1 MFLSGVLGRLEG
13 RQNPQSTESFDVTDS
28 TTAVPQ
34 SRKRRMSPIAV
45 TVVIVVLLILGFL
58 AAASVFTEVLWFD
71 QLGYLPV
78 LLTQWFAAGAMFLI
92 GFFSMAL
99 PVFFSIDL
107 AYRKRPV
114 YARLTA
120 QLDRYQEMVEPLRK
134 LIKWSL
140 PAVFGLFGGF
150 AAATSW
156 QQVLLWWNS
165 APTGQTDPEFN
176 LDVSFYLFSLPFWQG
191 VLGFASAVILIC
203 LILGV
208 ATSYLYGGISFAGRD
223 VRVSK
228 ATRIQ
233 AAVLAFLYLS
243 LQGVSLWLD
252 RYAALT
258 DYQGRFTG
266 ATYTG
271 VHAAIPGKQILAG
284 IAIIVAVLFLIT
296 AFTGKWRLPVIGTAL
311 LLVSALVVGVGYPW
325 VVQELRVRPDEKS
338 LESEYLARNI
348 ESTRSAYGIDA
359 VKVERYDAATDAEPG
374 QLRGDAQTTA
384 NIRIMD
390 PSIVSPTF
398 AQLEQSRQYYQFP
411 KSLSVDR
418 YEIDGKIEDTV
429 SAIRD
434 IDVSGQTGWFNR
446 TLVYTHGYGLVAAY
460 GNQRSGGGEPVFLE
474 SGIPTSGRLG
484 EFQPRIYFG
493 MTSPEYSIVGGERD
507 KPIEIDY
514 PADDQA
520 ADPAT
525 EAPASEDPAAEDPS
539 AEDPT
544 AEGSGAGEEATPND
558 DVAAEDEA
566 TVEETDGGRQNLT
579 TFTGDGGPV
588 LGNVLTKL
596 LYALKFQSMEIV
608 LSGAVVDGS
617 QILYDRNPVDRVK
630 KVAPYLT
637 VDSSPYASVVDGEVV
652 WIIDGYT
659 TSDQYPYSEMRD
671 FNSMIVDADNPRTSA
686 LAKPVNYIRNSVKAT
701 VNAYDGS
708 IKLYAWDTEDPLLQ
722 AWDKVYP
729 GMLQSTDDM
738 SGDLL
743 SHVRYPSD
751 LFKVQREMLSTYHVT
766 DPGAFYSDEDA
777 WRTPSDPVS
786 TATQGNNGEAPRQ
799 PPYYLTLA
807 AGKGEDPNFSI
818 YSTYIPAASGTN
830 ARDIL
835 TGYLA
840 ANSNAGNVD
849 GKISDDYGTLKLL
862 TLPKGNSVPGPGQ
875 VQNSFTTDS
884 EVSRLLNILSQ
895 GGSKVMSGNL
905 LTLPVGGGLLYVQ
918 PVYVQASSGTSFPIL
933 QKVLASF
940 GDEIAFEDTL
950 DAALDQ
956 LFGGNSGASAGD
968 GELIDDGETA
978 PDDGSAVD
986 PGDETSATP
995 NEGESGGSSADL
1007 QKALRDMQKALTD
1020 RDDAMKAADWTAYG
1034 EADQRLRDAIARAL
1048 QAQ

>member
-1 MFLSGVLGRLEG
+1 M
-13 RQNPQSTESFDVTDS
+13 
-28 TTAVPQ
+28 
-34 SRKRRMSPIAV
+34 
-45 TVVIVVLLILGFL
+45 TVVLVVLLILGFL
-58 AAASVFTEVLWFD
+58 GAASVITEVLWFD
-71 QLGYLPV
+71 QLGYVQV
-78 LLTQWFAAGAMFLI
+78 LLTQWVAAGAMFLI
-92 GFFSMAL
+92 GFFAMAV
-99 PVFFSIDL
+99 PVFFAIDI

-120 QLDRYQEMVEPLRK
+120 QLDRYQELVEPLRR

-150 AAATSW
+150 ASATSW
-156 QQVLLWWNS
+156 QQVLLWVNS
-165 APTGQTDPEFN
+165 APTGQTDAEFGV
-176 LDVSFYLFSLPFWQG
+176 DISFFMFSLPFWQG
-191 VLGFASAVILIC
+191 VLGFASAVVLIC

-233 AAVLAFLYLS
+233 AAVLAFVYLA

-258 DYQGRFTG
+258 NYDGRFTG

-271 VHAAIPGKQILAG
+271 VHATIPGKQILAG
-284 IAIIVAVLFLIT
+284 IAVLVALLFLVT

-325 VVQELRVRPDEKS
+325 AVQELRVRPDEKS
-338 LESEYLARNI
+338 LESDYLARNI
-348 ESTRSAYGIDA
+348 EATRAAYGID
-359 VKVERYDAATDAEPG
+359 KVQIERYDAVTDAEPG

-384 NIRIMD
+384 NIRIID
-390 PSIVSPTF
+390 PEVVSPTF
-398 AQLEQSRQYYQFP
+398 AQLEQSKQYYQFP
-411 KSLSVDR
+411 ESLSVDR

-434 IDVSGQTGWFNR
+434 IDISDQQGWYNQ
-446 TLVYTHGYGLVAAY
+446 TLVYTHGYGLVASY
-460 GNQRSGGGEPVFLE
+460 GNQRSASGEPVFLE

-484 EFQPRIYFG
+484 EFQPRVYFG
-493 MTSPEYSIVGGERD
+493 MNSPEYSIVGGERD

-514 PADDQA
+514 PADEAQA
-520 ADPAT
+520 SATAEGEAASADAPAT
-525 EAPASEDPAAEDPS
+525 EGEAA
-539 AEDPT
+539 A
-544 AEGSGAGEEATPND
+544 GAKSD
-558 DVAAEDEA
+558 DVEADQAA

-579 TFTGDGGPV
+579 TFSGNGGPV
-588 LGNVLTKL
+588 LGNIFTKL
-596 LYALKFQSMEIV
+596 IYALKFQAMEIV

-637 VDSSPYASVVDGEVV
+637 IDSSPYASVVDGEVV

-659 TSDQYPYSEMRD
+659 TSDQYPYSEMND
-671 FNSMIVDADNPRTSA
+671 FNSLIVDADNPRQNP

-708 IKLYAWDTEDPLLQ
+708 VRLFAWDTEDPLLQ
-722 AWDKVYP
+722 AWSKVYP
-729 GMLQSTDDM
+729 DTLQPVSKM

-766 DPGAFYSDEDA
+766 DAGAFYSEEDA
-777 WRTPSDPVS
+777 WRTPDDPVAAAKAGANS
-786 TATQGNNGEAPRQ
+786 VGDVPRQ
-799 PPYYLTLA
+799 PAYYLTLA
-807 AGKGEDPNFSI
+807 AGKDAEPNFSI
-818 YSTYIPAASGTN
+818 YSTYIPAARGKD
-830 ARDIL
+830 ARNIL

-840 ANSNAGNVD
+840 ANSNAGNAD
-849 GKISDDYGTLKLL
+849 GKVSEDYGTLKLL

-875 VQNSFTTDS
+875 VQNSFTTDDK
-884 EVSRLLNILSQ
+884 VTGLLNILRQ
-895 GGSKVMSGNL
+895 GDSSRVISGNL

-918 PVYVQASSGTSFPIL
+918 PVYVQAASDTSFPIL
-933 QKVLASF
+933 RKVLVSF
-940 GDEIAFEDTL
+940 GDQIAFEDTL
-950 DAALDQ
+950 DAALDD

-968 GELIDDGETA
+968 GDVTPGDGGA
-978 PDDGSAVD
+978 GDGSTGAEEPAVPGGD
-986 PGDETSATP
+986 TATPGDGSGTTSAALT
-995 NEGESGGSSADL
+995 
-1007 QKALRDMQKALTD
+1007 QALRDMKQAIAD
-1020 RDDAMKAADWTAYG
+1020 RDDAMKAGDWAAYG
-1034 EADQRLRDAIARAL
+1034 EADSRLRDAITKAL
-1048 QAQ
+1048 EAQ

>member
-1 MFLSGVLGRLEG
+1 M
-13 RQNPQSTESFDVTDS
+13 
-28 TTAVPQ
+28 
-34 SRKRRMSPIAV
+34 
-45 TVVIVVLLILGFL
+45 TVVLVVLLILGFL
-58 AAASVFTEVLWFD
+58 GAASVITEVLWFD
-71 QLGYLPV
+71 QLGYVQV
-78 LLTQWFAAGAMFLI
+78 LLTQWVAAGAMFLI
-92 GFFSMAL
+92 GFFAMAV
-99 PVFFSIDL
+99 PVFFAIDI

-120 QLDRYQEMVEPLRK
+120 QLDRYQELVEPLRR

-150 AAATSW
+150 ASATSW
-156 QQVLLWWNS
+156 QQVLLWVNS
-165 APTGQTDPEFN
+165 APTGQTDAEFGV
-176 LDVSFYLFSLPFWQG
+176 DISFFMFSLPFWQG
-191 VLGFASAVILIC
+191 VLGFASAVVLIC

-233 AAVLAFLYLS
+233 AAVLAFVYLA

-258 DYQGRFTG
+258 NYDGRFTG

-271 VHAAIPGKQILAG
+271 VHATIPGKQILAG
-284 IAIIVAVLFLIT
+284 IAVLVALLFLVT

-325 VVQELRVRPDEKS
+325 AVQELRVRPDEKS
-338 LESEYLARNI
+338 LESDYLARNI
-348 ESTRSAYGIDA
+348 EATRAAYGID
-359 VKVERYDAATDAEPG
+359 KVQIERYDAVTDAEPG

-384 NIRIMD
+384 NIRIID
-390 PSIVSPTF
+390 PEVVSPTF
-398 AQLEQSRQYYQFP
+398 AQLEQSKQYYQFP
-411 KSLSVDR
+411 ESLSVDR

-434 IDVSGQTGWFNR
+434 IDISDQQGWYNQ
-446 TLVYTHGYGLVAAY
+446 TLVYTHGYGLVASY
-460 GNQRSGGGEPVFLE
+460 GNQRSASGEPVFLE

-484 EFQPRIYFG
+484 EFQPRVYFG
-493 MTSPEYSIVGGERD
+493 MNSPEYSIVGGERD

-514 PADDQA
+514 PADEAQA
-520 ADPAT
+520 SATAEGEAASADAPAT
-525 EAPASEDPAAEDPS
+525 EGEAA
-539 AEDPT
+539 A
-544 AEGSGAGEEATPND
+544 GAKSD
-558 DVAAEDEA
+558 DVEADQAA

-579 TFTGDGGPV
+579 TFSGNGGPV
-588 LGNVLTKL
+588 LGNIFTKL
-596 LYALKFQSMEIV
+596 IYALKFQAMEIV

-637 VDSSPYASVVDGEVV
+637 IDSSPYASVVDGEVV

-659 TSDQYPYSEMRD
+659 TSDQYPYSEMND
-671 FNSMIVDADNPRTSA
+671 FNSLIVDADNPRQNP

-708 IKLYAWDTEDPLLQ
+708 VRLFAWDTEDPLLQ
-722 AWDKVYP
+722 AWSKVYP
-729 GMLQSTDDM
+729 DTLQPVSKM

-766 DPGAFYSDEDA
+766 DAGAFYSEEDA
-777 WRTPSDPVS
+777 WRTPDDPVAAAKAGANS
-786 TATQGNNGEAPRQ
+786 VGDVPRQ
-799 PPYYLTLA
+799 PAYYLTLA
-807 AGKGEDPNFSI
+807 AGKDAEPNFSI
-818 YSTYIPAASGTN
+818 YSTYIPAARGKD
-830 ARDIL
+830 ARNIL

-840 ANSNAGNVD
+840 ANSNAGNAD
-849 GKISDDYGTLKLL
+849 GKVSEDYGTLKLL

-875 VQNSFTTDS
+875 VQNSFTTDDK
-884 EVSRLLNILSQ
+884 VTGLLNILRQ
-895 GGSKVMSGNL
+895 GDSSRVISGNL

-918 PVYVQASSGTSFPIL
+918 PVYVQAASDTSFPIL
-933 QKVLASF
+933 RKVLVSF
-940 GDEIAFEDTL
+940 GDQIAFEDTL
-950 DAALDQ
+950 DAALDD

-968 GELIDDGETA
+968 GDVTPGDGDAGDGSTGAEEPAVPGGDTA
-978 PDDGSAVD
+978 VPGDGSAT
-986 PGDETSATP
+986 TSAALT
-995 NEGESGGSSADL
+995 
-1007 QKALRDMQKALTD
+1007 QALRDMKQAIAD
-1020 RDDAMKAADWTAYG
+1020 RDDAMKAGDWAAYG
-1034 EADQRLRDAIARAL
+1034 EADSRLRDAITKAL
-1048 QAQ
+1048 EAQ

>member
-1 MFLSGVLGRLEG
+1 M
-13 RQNPQSTESFDVTDS
+13 
-28 TTAVPQ
+28 
-34 SRKRRMSPIAV
+34 
-45 TVVIVVLLILGFL
+45 TVVLVVLLILGFL
-58 AAASVFTEVLWFD
+58 GAASVITEVLWFD
-71 QLGYLPV
+71 QLGYVQV
-78 LLTQWFAAGAMFLI
+78 LLTQWVAAGAMFLI
-92 GFFSMAL
+92 GFFAMAV
-99 PVFFSIDL
+99 PVFFAIDI

-120 QLDRYQEMVEPLRK
+120 QLDRYQELVEPLRR

-150 AAATSW
+150 ASATSW
-156 QQVLLWWNS
+156 QQVLLWVNS
-165 APTGQTDPEFN
+165 APTGQTDAEFGV
-176 LDVSFYLFSLPFWQG
+176 DISFFMFSLPFWQG
-191 VLGFASAVILIC
+191 VLGFASAVVLIC

-233 AAVLAFLYLS
+233 AAVLAFVYLA

-258 DYQGRFTG
+258 NYDGRFTG

-271 VHAAIPGKQILAG
+271 VHATIPGKQILAG
-284 IAIIVAVLFLIT
+284 IAVLVALLFLVT

-325 VVQELRVRPDEKS
+325 AVQELRVRPDEKS
-338 LESEYLARNI
+338 LESDYLARNI
-348 ESTRSAYGIDA
+348 EATRAAYGID
-359 VKVERYDAATDAEPG
+359 KVQIERYDAVTDAEPG

-384 NIRIMD
+384 NIRIID
-390 PSIVSPTF
+390 PEVVSPTF
-398 AQLEQSRQYYQFP
+398 AQLEQSKQYYQFP
-411 KSLSVDR
+411 ESLSVDR

-434 IDVSGQTGWFNR
+434 IDISDQQGWYNQ
-446 TLVYTHGYGLVAAY
+446 TLVYTHGYGLVASY
-460 GNQRSGGGEPVFLE
+460 GNQRSASGEPVFLE

-484 EFQPRIYFG
+484 EFQPRVYFG
-493 MTSPEYSIVGGERD
+493 MNSPEYSIVGGERD

-514 PADDQA
+514 PADEAQA
-520 ADPAT
+520 SATAEGEAASADAPAT
-525 EAPASEDPAAEDPS
+525 EGEAA
-539 AEDPT
+539 A
-544 AEGSGAGEEATPND
+544 GAKSD
-558 DVAAEDEA
+558 DVEADQAA

-579 TFTGDGGPV
+579 TFSGNGGPV
-588 LGNVLTKL
+588 LGNIFTKL
-596 LYALKFQSMEIV
+596 IYALKFQAMEIV

-637 VDSSPYASVVDGEVV
+637 IDSSPYASVVDGEVV

-659 TSDQYPYSEMRD
+659 TSDQYPYSEMND
-671 FNSMIVDADNPRTSA
+671 FNSLIVDADNPRQNP

-708 IKLYAWDTEDPLLQ
+708 VRLFAWDTEDPLLQ
-722 AWDKVYP
+722 AWSKVYP
-729 GMLQSTDDM
+729 DTLQPVSKM

-766 DPGAFYSDEDA
+766 DAGAFYSEEDA
-777 WRTPSDPVS
+777 WRTPDDPVAAAKAGANS
-786 TATQGNNGEAPRQ
+786 VGDVPRQ
-799 PPYYLTLA
+799 PAYYLTLA
-807 AGKGEDPNFSI
+807 AGKDAEPNFSI
-818 YSTYIPAASGTN
+818 YSTYIPAARGKD
-830 ARDIL
+830 ARNIL

-840 ANSNAGNVD
+840 ANSNAGNAD
-849 GKISDDYGTLKLL
+849 GKVSEDYGTLKLL

-875 VQNSFTTDS
+875 VQNSFTTDDK
-884 EVSRLLNILSQ
+884 VTGLLNILRQ
-895 GGSKVMSGNL
+895 GDSSRVISGNL

-918 PVYVQASSGTSFPIL
+918 PVYVQAASDTSFPIL
-933 QKVLASF
+933 RKVLVSF
-940 GDEIAFEDTL
+940 GDQIAFEDTL
-950 DAALDQ
+950 DAALDD

-968 GELIDDGETA
+968 GDVTPGDGDAGDGSTGAEEPAVPGGDTA
-978 PDDGSAVD
+978 GPGDGSAT
-986 PGDETSATP
+986 TSAALT
-995 NEGESGGSSADL
+995 
-1007 QKALRDMQKALTD
+1007 QALRDMKQAIAD
-1020 RDDAMKAADWTAYG
+1020 RDDAMKAGDWAAYG
-1034 EADQRLRDAIARAL
+1034 EADSRLRDAITKAL
-1048 QAQ
+1048 EAQ